1 MPLACFQCV
10 DAFVQHS
17 PLFFWRAVLSPSVCF
32 QCHETMVVG
41 DRNMPKACPYV
52 MMRPI
57 VADINHRICQ
67 RITHSEL
74 FLFLPPS
81 IYPLT
86 RVPFFN
92 WCEWIFNGLNWCFF
106 VMGGGFMA
114 GTLVACHRNMLMV
127 CPCAVVNCFLPFALR
142 WWGVGCFWSVG
153 DFFVILEVGR
163 LY

>member
-10 DAFVQHS
+10 DALYNIRHC
-17 PLFFWRAVLSPSVCF
+17 FFGGAVLSPSVCF
-32 QCHETMVVG
+32 QCLETMVVG

-52 MMRPI
+52 MMRPV

-67 RITHSEL
+67 RITHTEL

-106 VMGGGFMA
+106 CYGWRLHGWHIG
-114 GTLVACHRNMLMV
+114 C
-127 CPCAVVNCFLPFALR
+127 LPSKHADGMPLRCRESLFALCSPLVGV
-142 WWGVGCFWSVG
+142 WGAFGWLGIF
-153 DFFVILEVGR
+153 L
-163 LY
+163 